1 MWDNYLKSLE
11 DMWSYKSFK
20 KTINNYNQKVISFW
34 KDFYNDVF
42 SNIKR
47 DQD

>member
-1 MWDNYLKSLE
+1 MWNNWFENFDPLNYNKVKE
-11 DMWSYKSFK
+11 NM
-20 KTINNYNQKVISFW
+20 NNLNQKVISFW

-47 DQD
+47 DEK